1 MLPYCGVLFIN
12 EEHLRSPAKLD
23 IYPPNPQTT
32 FHCWCYCLQ
41 IGLDFDKR
49 KKKILFEDLYE

>member
-41 IGLDFDKR
+41 IGLDFDKK
-49 KKKILFEDLYE
+49 KKKIPFEDLYE